1 MPQILRIFTAKYASL
16 FCIKFRLD
24 QCMHAYNYFNDC
36 VKVPISWFWSLH
48 ISKVWGTLLTE
59 KTIVLKRALPNAER
73 TRRNGA
79 LT

>member
-1 MPQILRIFTAKYASL
+1 
-16 FCIKFRLD
+16 
-24 QCMHAYNYFNDC
+24 MHAYNYFNDC